1 MGIDLY
7 YRFYIFV
14 RNKDKMKKVI
24 SLRVPEE
31 LDKYLRL
38 QAKKRKVG
46 ITEHYRD
53 CIELGASEIPNLK
66 KK

>member
-1 MGIDLY
+1 
-7 YRFYIFV
+7 
-14 RNKDKMKKVI
+14 MKKVI

-31 LDKYLRL
+31 LDKSLRL

-53 CIELGASEIPNLK
+53 CIAVGSTHIKSLVMIK
-66 KK
+66 TK

>member
-1 MGIDLY
+1 
-7 YRFYIFV
+7 
-14 RNKDKMKKVI
+14 MKKVI

-31 LDKYLRL
+31 LDKSLRL

-53 CIELGASEIPNLK
+53 CIEVGNAQIKTNAWTKLK
-66 KK
+66 